1 MKGSRHT
8 WALLGRMGEWRG
20 RCNAWSGFSRFP
32 LWENNLFF
40 LLFPYFM
47 LFPSL
52 SSFLFFYLAFELFL
66 FPFLS
71 FLLFSGVLSRSKEVL
86 SRNPLDWPPIPLDL
100 YYFTLFVFG
109 RILLHTGMKAKS
121 RSSLRW
127 PCVLGMKGNHELQ
140 VARFWSGWSIA
151 DRVPL
156 QLGVAVERSGRRRGE
171 QQVVDC
177 IPLSVWTGLGPK
189 RGWNRGGVESLG
201 CHRRW

>member
-71 FLLFSGVLSRSKEVL
+71 SFFPEYWAEAKKYWAETHWIGPLFLLIYTILPFSFLAEYFSILEWKQNLGAPFDDHVFLEWKETTNF
-86 SRNPLDWPPIPLDL
+86 R
-100 YYFTLFVFG
+100 
-109 RILLHTGMKAKS
+109 LH
-121 RSSLRW
+121 
-127 PCVLGMKGNHELQ
+127 V
-140 VARFWSGWSIA
+140 SG
-151 DRVPL
+151 
-156 QLGVAVERSGRRRGE
+156 QG
-171 QQVVDC
+171 
-177 IPLSVWTGLGPK
+177 GPVQI
-189 RGWNRGGVESLG
+189 GFHCNWE
-201 CHRRW
+201 